1 MKLWVAVTQDEYE
14 LPVAVADTARELAEM
29 LGVKTMTVVSDV
41 SRYRR
46 KHIKTRFRCVEVED
60 DGDIQPVKRRK
71 APQKPF

>member
-29 LGVKTMTVVSDV
+29 FGVKTMTVISDV

-46 KHIKTRFRCVEVED
+46 KQMKTRFRCVDVED